1 MIGLRKIAALM
12 SIAAIMATS
21 IPATAMAGGKYGGG
35 HGKGYGHGYSHGGG
49 HGYRGH
55 RGYRGH
61 YGYRGGYG
69 YRRHRGNDWVPF
81 AVLGGLATALIVTSA
96 NSNKNNRSYDD
107 SYDNRQYNP
116 PQATKPCHIVHRVE
130 VEGEQRVK
138 KAATMCYDGQNIAY
152 LVEGSE
158 HVIEYLD

>member
-1 MIGLRKIAALM
+1 MIGLRKIAALA
-12 SIAAIMATS
+12 SIAAIMAAS
-21 IPATAMAGGKYGGG
+21 IPATAMAGGKYGG
-35 HGKGYGHGYSHGGG
+35 HGYKHGYGHNYS
-49 HGYRGH
+49 HGYRG
-55 RGYRGH
+55 GYRGN

-96 NSNKNNRSYDD
+96 NSNNNRSYDD
-107 SYDNRQYNP
+107 SYDNRQNNQ

-130 VEGEQRVK
+130 VENDQRIK